1 VYQKVNGE
9 WVEKQLITGSSLGLR
24 RAGGLGITLA
34 FMDQNTM
41 IITAPFDYVTNFDS
55 PPD

>member
-1 VYQKVNGE
+1 MYQKVNGE

-41 IITAPFDYVTNFDS
+41 IITATFDNVTNFDS